1 MGELKAYRQ
10 EYSFCTGRSDG
21 YLVFWEVLKW
31 VADFKDF
38 VMLIVMLEGENHNVA
53 PAPNAWETLSECI
66 SHCFSADK

>member
-21 YLVFWEVLKW
+21 YLAFSVVLKW
-31 VADFKDF
+31 VADLKDF

-53 PAPNAWETLSECI
+53 PAPNAWGR
-66 SHCFSADK
+66 